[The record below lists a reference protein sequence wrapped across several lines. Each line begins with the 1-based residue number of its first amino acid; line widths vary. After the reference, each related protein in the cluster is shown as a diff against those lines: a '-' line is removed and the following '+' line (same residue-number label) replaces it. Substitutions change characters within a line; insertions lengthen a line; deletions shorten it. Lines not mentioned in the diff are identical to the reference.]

1 MQALST
7 DHVVDALRERD
18 FDVQLLHAE
27 SPTPTSEDAAAE
39 IGCTVGQIAKSIC
52 FMVDGDT
59 PLLVVASGDQQVDD
73 RKIAGLFNVG
83 RKKVKM
89 AKPDQCVEIFGYP
102 PGGVPPVGHRSDGIK
117 ILLDETLRRFDK
129 VYAAAGSAQINFGI
143 TPDELERVTGGQYID
158 VAK

>member
-1 MQALST
+1 MQALT
-7 DHVVDALRERD
+7 TEHVVDALRERG

-52 FMVDGDT
+52 FIVNGET

-73 RKIAGLFNVG
+73 RKIASYFNVG

-102 PGGVPPVGHRSDGIK
+102 PGGVPPIGHRADDIT
-117 ILLDETLRRFDK
+117 ILLDDTLRRFER
-129 VYAAAGSAQINFGI
+129 VYAAAGSSRINFGI
-143 TPDELERVTGGQYID
+143 TPTELERVTGGQYTD